1 MLSIGKLAP
10 GRGAA
15 QYYLERVGCPLEYY
29 TGRGEA
35 AGEWIGR
42 GADALGLRGRLSTP
56 EQEEVLRN
64 LLAGIAPDGTEL
76 VAPVLRADP
85 RSRVPTAPVV
95 RALQDWADERGVDV
109 EDLLRPPPAVGTGRG
124 PEAGGLARRQEPPS
138 APRGEELLKA
148 WRRGVADLDRA
159 RRRPRWPAPT
169 LAVDMAER
177 LLTAAGLDAQQVLA
191 ETTPTGRLRDRL
203 AMALRHRE
211 DRVDVRMPGLDL
223 TLSAPKSV
231 SVLFALSPHPGGQGD
246 NLAGAAGGRERER
259 ERVGRMAQDAHR
271 LAVAEALAYLEL
283 TCTSALRGHHRGDGS
298 DTRVQTDGLIG
309 AAFEHRS
316 SRCGD
321 PQLHSHVVVANL
333 LHGQDGK
340 WSALDTREI
349 YAQARTA
356 GFVYQAVLRGELTR
370 TLGVQWGPVRN
381 GQAEI
386 SGLPV
391 GLLRLF
397 SKRRAQIEAQLE
409 LVGLDSP
416 AAAQAA
422 TLSTRPGKSD
432 LHGGD
437 GESGVG
443 LQERWRAE
451 AAAAGFTA
459 DVVDQAVGRVPF
471 GQSSSAG
478 RQVAAAVGPVA
489 DDLAEALLAPTG
501 LTDKRASFDRRDML
515 RGVCEQLEPGTPV
528 RLTGLRALATR
539 VLRDPRVVPLLGEA
553 PVRSR
558 RYSTRELLALE
569 QDALRLARRLNGLPD
584 RGLGEQAS
592 IPEPP
597 QVGVVPD
604 TARRSAQAHASRLG
618 LSPEQQRMLDR
629 LLTSGAGVE
638 VVVGAAGSGK
648 TAALAVAAKAWADS
662 AVPVQGTALAAI
674 AARVLQDSAG
684 IPSQSLQ
691 RLLNQTSPHQ
701 DGRDQDGPQL
711 GGLQLGGLQLGGPQ
725 LRSVLPPGGVLV
737 VDEAGMVGTR
747 TLHRLLVLAETT
759 GTKLVLVG
767 DPKQLPEIDAGGLFA
782 TLARQDAV
790 TTLVG
795 NQRQQQRWEQ
805 RALRE
810 LRDGDVVR
818 ALAAYR
824 RHQRLRIGDT
834 IEDLTERLLED
845 YEQHLTRHDPGQV
858 LVVASSRGDA
868 RRLNAQLR
876 QRLLAEGRL
885 GQEELRIE
893 LGNGAH
899 RGYRRGEQVLASW
912 NDYRLG
918 LLNGTRGTVTD
929 LDLDRRAVTVRL
941 DDGRTLHL
949 DADYLS
955 RGHLT
960 HGYAL
965 TAHKAQGVTVDVA
978 LLWGTHA
985 LTRET
990 GYVALSR
997 GRQGNYLYSTWD
1009 LLRRETGLVDSD
1021 LHPPRLRS
1029 QPDATARRGLARAG
1043 LAERLT
1049 TSGAQRT
1056 ARSWWR
1062 RRATSPAEAPRPGQR
1077 AVGHGR

>member
-10 GRGAA
+10 GQGAA

-35 AGEWIGR
+35 AGQWIGR
-42 GADALGLRGRLSTP
+42 GADVLGLTGRLSTP
-56 EQEEVLRN
+56 EQEQVLRN
-64 LLAGIAPDGTEL
+64 LLTGAGPDGMQL

-85 RSRVPTAPVV
+85 RSRVPTGPVV
-95 RALQDWADERGVDV
+95 RALQNLADERGTDV
-109 EDLLRPPPAVGTGRG
+109 EDLLRPAPAARTARG
-124 PEAGGLARRQEPPS
+124 PAAAAGDDKDAPS
-138 APRGEELLKA
+138 TGGEELLKA
-148 WRRGVADLDRA
+148 WNRGVADLDRA

-169 LAVDMAER
+169 LAVDVAER

-211 DRVDVRMPGLDL
+211 ERVDVRMPGLDL

-231 SVLFALSPHPGGQGD
+231 SVLFALDPHPTGHGHGE
-246 NLAGAAGGRERER
+246 AAPVGERER
-259 ERVGRMAQDAHR
+259 LGRLAQDAHR

-283 TCTSALRGHHRGDGS
+283 TCTSALRGHHRGDGT

-321 PQLHSHVVVANL
+321 PQLHTHVVVANL

-422 TLSTRPGKSD
+422 TLSTRPGKPD

-437 GESGVG
+437 GGSGVR

-459 DVVDQAVGRVPF
+459 EVVDQALGRVPV
-471 GQSSSAG
+471 G
-478 RQVAAAVGPVA
+478 RRSNAARQAAAAVGPLA
-489 DDLAEALLAPTG
+489 DGLAEALLAPAG
-501 LTDKRASFDRRDML
+501 LTDKRASFDRRDLL

-528 RLTGLRALATR
+528 RLNGLRALATR

-558 RYSTRELLALE
+558 RYSTRELLTLE
-569 QDALRLARRLNGLPD
+569 QDALRLARRLNGLPNPGSD
-584 RGLGEQAS
+584 GQGATA
-592 IPEPP
+592 EPP
-597 QVGVVPD
+597 QVAAVPD
-604 TARRSAQAHASRLG
+604 KALRSAQAHAARLG

-638 VVVGAAGSGK
+638 VIVGAAGSGK

-662 AVPVQGTALAAI
+662 GVPVQGTALAAI
-674 AARVLQDSAG
+674 AARVLQDSAS

-691 RLLNQTSPHQ
+691 RLLNQTTP
-701 DGRDQDGPQL
+701 
-711 GGLQLGGLQLGGPQ
+711 
-725 LRSVLPPGGVLV
+725 
-737 VDEAGMVGTR
+737 
-747 TLHRLLVLAETT
+747 
-759 GTKLVLVG
+759 
-767 DPKQLPEIDAGGLFA
+767 
-782 TLARQDAV
+782 
-790 TTLVG
+790 
-795 NQRQQQRWEQ
+795 
-805 RALRE
+805 
-810 LRDGDVVR
+810 
-818 ALAAYR
+818 
-824 RHQRLRIGDT
+824 
-834 IEDLTERLLED
+834 
-845 YEQHLTRHDPGQV
+845 
-858 LVVASSRGDA
+858 
-868 RRLNAQLR
+868 
-876 QRLLAEGRL
+876 
-885 GQEELRIE
+885 
-893 LGNGAH
+893 
-899 RGYRRGEQVLASW
+899 
-912 NDYRLG
+912 
-918 LLNGTRGTVTD
+918 
-929 LDLDRRAVTVRL
+929 
-941 DDGRTLHL
+941 
-949 DADYLS
+949 
-955 RGHLT
+955 
-960 HGYAL
+960 
-965 TAHKAQGVTVDVA
+965 
-978 LLWGTHA
+978 
-985 LTRET
+985 
-990 GYVALSR
+990 
-997 GRQGNYLYSTWD
+997 
-1009 LLRRETGLVDSD
+1009 
-1021 LHPPRLRS
+1021 
-1029 QPDATARRGLARAG
+1029 
-1043 LAERLT
+1043 
-1049 TSGAQRT
+1049 
-1056 ARSWWR
+1056 
-1062 RRATSPAEAPRPGQR
+1062 
-1077 AVGHGR
+1077 

>member
-10 GRGAA
+10 GDGAA

-35 AGEWIGR
+35 AGAWIGR
-42 GADALGLRGRLSTP
+42 GADALGLTGRLTTP
-56 EQEEVLRN
+56 EQEQVLRN
-64 LLAGIAPDGTEL
+64 LLAGVAPDGTQL

-95 RALQDWADERGVDV
+95 RALQDLADERGVDV
-109 EDLLRPPPAVGTGRG
+109 EDLLRPAAAGRTGRRPAADAGDHG
-124 PEAGGLARRQEPPS
+124 PPPN
-138 APRGEELLKA
+138 AQAEDLLKA
-148 WRRGVADLDRA
+148 WNRGVADLDRA

-169 LAVDMAER
+169 LAVDVAER
-177 LLTAAGLDAQQVLA
+177 LLTAVGLDAQQVLA

-203 AMALRHRE
+203 ALALRHRE

-231 SVLFALSPHPGGQGD
+231 SVLFALSPHPEGHEHGG
-246 NLAGAAGGRERER
+246 AGAAGER
-259 ERVGRMAQDAHR
+259 ERVGRLAQDAHR

-283 TCTSALRGHHRGDGS
+283 TCTSALRGHHRGDGT

-321 PQLHSHVVVANL
+321 PQLHTHVVVANL

-422 TLSTRPGKSD
+422 TLSTRQGKPD
-432 LHGGD
+432 LHGDGAGD
-437 GESGVG
+437 DESSVG

-451 AAAAGFTA
+451 AAAAGFTS
-459 DVVDQAVGRVPF
+459 DVVDQTLGRVSA
-471 GQSSSAG
+471 GQSSTAA
-478 RQVAAAVGPVA
+478 RQAAAAVGALA
-489 DDLAEALLAPTG
+489 DDLAEALLTPTG
-501 LTDKRASFDRRDML
+501 LTDKRASFDRRDLL
-515 RGVCEQLEPGTPV
+515 RGVCEQLQPGTPV
-528 RLTGLRALATR
+528 RLTGLRTLATR

-558 RYSTRELLALE
+558 RYSTRELLELE
-569 QDALRLARRLNGLPD
+569 QDALRLARSLNGLPNTGPD
-584 RGLGEQAS
+584 EQAATA
-592 IPEPP
+592 EPP

-604 TARRSAQAHASRLG
+604 KGLRSAQAHATRLG
-618 LSPEQQRMLDR
+618 LSAEQQRMLDR

-638 VVVGAAGSGK
+638 VIVGAAGSGK
-648 TAALAVAAKAWADS
+648 TAALAVAAQAWADS
-662 AVPVQGTALAAI
+662 GVPVQGTALAAI

-691 RLLNQTSPHQ
+691 RLLNQLSPHQ
-701 DGRDQDGPQL
+701 DRHDQDGPQL
-711 GGLQLGGLQLGGPQ
+711 DGPKVS
-725 LRSVLPPGGVLV
+725 SVLPPGGVLV

-759 GTKLVLVG
+759 RTKLVLVG

-782 TLARQDAV
+782 TLTRQDAV

-818 ALAAYR
+818 ALTAYR
-824 RHQRLRIGDT
+824 RHQRLRITDT
-834 IEDLTERLLED
+834 VGDLTARLLED
-845 YEQHLTRHDPGQV
+845 YDQHLTRHDPGQV

-876 QRLLAEGRL
+876 QRLLTDGRL
-885 GQEELRIE
+885 GPEELRID
-893 LGNGAH
+893 LGNGGH
-899 RGYRRGEQVLASW
+899 RGYRRGEQVLVSS
-912 NDYRLG
+912 NDYPRG

-929 LDLDRRAVTVRL
+929 LDLDRQAVSVRL
-941 DDGRTLHL
+941 DDGRDVHL

-965 TAHKAQGVTVDVA
+965 TAHKAQGVTVDIA

-1009 LLRRETGLVDSD
+1009 LLRRDTGLVDSD
-1021 LHPPRLRS
+1021 LHPPRVRP
-1029 QPDATARRGLARAG
+1029 QPDETARRGLTRAG

-1062 RRATSPAEAPRPGQR
+1062 RRSPSPAEAPGPAAR
-1077 AVGHGR
+1077 ALGHGR

>member
-10 GRGAA
+10 GSAAA

-42 GADALGLRGRLSTP
+42 GAAVLGLTGRLSTP
-56 EQEEVLRN
+56 EQEQVLRN
-64 LLAGIAPDGTEL
+64 LLAGVGPDGTAL

-85 RSRVPTAPVV
+85 RSRVPTAPVL
-95 RALQDWADERGVDV
+95 RALQDLADERGVDV
-109 EDLLRPPPAVGTGRG
+109 EDLLRPALEAGTGRRSAAD
-124 PEAGGLARRQEPPS
+124 AGDRGQPANAR
-138 APRGEELLKA
+138 AEELLKA
-148 WRRGVADLDRA
+148 WNRGVADLDRA
-159 RRRPRWPAPT
+159 RRRPSWPAPT
-169 LAVDMAER
+169 LAVDVAER

-231 SVLFALSPHPGGQGD
+231 SVLFALSPHPEVHDHGRS
-246 NLAGAAGGRERER
+246 GAAAERER
-259 ERVGRMAQDAHR
+259 AGRLAQDAHR

-283 TCTSALRGHHRGDGS
+283 TCTGALRGHHRGDGT

-321 PQLHSHVVVANL
+321 PQLHTHVVVANL
-333 LHGQDGK
+333 LHGNDGR

-422 TLSTRPGKSD
+422 TLSTRPGKPD
-432 LHGGD
+432 RHGTGDIEVD
-437 GESGVG
+437 GESGLG

-451 AAAAGFTA
+451 AAAAGFA
-459 DVVDQAVGRVPF
+459 PDVVDQALGRVPF
-471 GQSSSAG
+471 GQSSIASREA
-478 RQVAAAVGPVA
+478 AAAVGPLA
-489 DDLAEALLAPTG
+489 DGLAEALLAQTG
-501 LTDKRASFDRRDML
+501 LTDKRASFDRRDLL

-539 VLRDPRVVPLLGEA
+539 VLRDPRVVPLLGEV
-553 PVRSR
+553 PIRSR
-558 RYSTRELLALE
+558 RYSTRELLTLE
-569 QDALRLARRLNGLPD
+569 QDALRLARRLNGLPNKGAD
-584 RGLGEQAS
+584 EHAVLAQS
-592 IPEPP
+592 P
-597 QVGVVPD
+597 QVAVVP
-604 TARRSAQAHASRLG
+604 AKVLRSAEVQATRLG
-618 LSPEQQRMLDR
+618 LSAEQRRMLDR

-638 VVVGAAGSGK
+638 VIVGAAGSGK
-648 TAALAVAAKAWADS
+648 TAALAVAAQAWADS
-662 AVPVQGTALAAI
+662 GVPVQGTALAAI

-691 RLLNQTSPHQ
+691 RLLNQTSLPQ
-701 DGRDQDGPQL
+701 NSPDQEGQQP
-711 GGLQLGGLQLGGPQ
+711 GGQTLS
-725 LRSVLPPGGVLV
+725 SVLPTGGVLV

-790 TTLVG
+790 TTMVG

-824 RHQRLRIGDT
+824 RHQRLRITDT
-834 IEDLTERLLED
+834 IEDLTARLLED
-845 YEQHLTRHDPGQV
+845 YEQQLTRHDPRQV

-876 QRLLAEGRL
+876 QRLLADGRL
-885 GQEELRIE
+885 SQEELRID
-893 LGNGAH
+893 LGNGGH
-899 RGYRRGEQVLASW
+899 RGYRRGEQVLVTS
-912 NDYRLG
+912 NDYPRG

-941 DDGRTLHL
+941 DDGRDVHL
-949 DADYLS
+949 DADYLN

-1009 LLRRETGLVDSD
+1009 LLRRDTGLVDSD
-1021 LHPPRLRS
+1021 LHPLRVRP
-1029 QPDATARRGLARAG
+1029 QPDETARRGLTRAG
-1043 LAERLT
+1043 LAERLA

-1062 RRATSPAEAPRPGQR
+1062 RRSPSPAEPPGRVER

>member
-56 EQEEVLRN
+56 EQEDVLRN

-76 VAPVLRADP
+76 VTPVLRADP
-85 RSRVPTAPVV
+85 RSRVQTAPVV
-95 RALQDWADERGVDV
+95 RALQDLADERGFDV
-109 EDLLRPPPAVGTGRG
+109 EDLLRPTPAAGTGRG
-124 PEAGGLARRQEPPS
+124 PEADGPDRRQEPRP

-169 LAVDMAER
+169 LAVDMADR
-177 LLTAAGLDAQQVLA
+177 LLTAAGLDARQVLA

-231 SVLFALSPHPGGQGD
+231 SVLFALSPPPDGQGD
-246 NLAGAAGGRERER
+246 YLAGAVGERER
-259 ERVGRMAQDAHR
+259 LGRLAQDAHR

-283 TCTSALRGHHRGDGS
+283 TCTSALRGHHRGDGT
-298 DTRVQTDGLIG
+298 DTRVQTDGLVG

-321 PQLHSHVVVANL
+321 PQLHTHVVVANL

-397 SKRRAQIEAQLE
+397 SKRRVQIEAQLE

-422 TLSTRPGKSD
+422 TLSTRPGKPD
-432 LHGGD
+432 LHGNG
-437 GESGVG
+437 GGGVG

-471 GQSSSAG
+471 GQSSSAA
-478 RQVAAAVGPVA
+478 RQAAAAVGPVA

-501 LTDKRASFDRRDML
+501 LTDKRASYDRRDLL

-539 VLRDPRVVPLLGEA
+539 VLRDPCVVPLLGEA

-569 QDALRLARRLNGLPD
+569 QDALRRARRLNGLPD
-584 RGLGEQAS
+584 RGLGEQAATA
-592 IPEPP
+592 EPP

-618 LSPEQQRMLDR
+618 LSAEQQRMLDR

-638 VVVGAAGSGK
+638 VIVGAAGSGK

-701 DGRDQDGPQL
+701 DGQDQDRPQL
-711 GGLQLGGLQLGGPQ
+711 GGPKLS
-725 LRSVLPPGGVLV
+725 SVLPPGGVLV

-834 IEDLTERLLED
+834 IEDLTARLLQD

-876 QRLLAEGRL
+876 QRLLTDGRL

-899 RGYRRGEQVLASW
+899 RGYRRGEQVLVNS

-941 DDGRTLHL
+941 DDGGTLHL

-955 RGHLT
+955 RGHLM

-1009 LLRRETGLVDSD
+1009 LLRRDTGLVDSD
-1021 LHPPRLRS
+1021 LHPPRVRP

-1056 ARSWWR
+1056 ARGWWR
-1062 RRATSPAEAPRPGQR
+1062 RRATSPAEAPRPGQP
-1077 AVGHGR
+1077 AIGHGR

>member
-10 GRGAA
+10 GRGAG

-42 GADALGLRGRLSTP
+42 GADAVGLRGRLSTP

-64 LLAGIAPDGTEL
+64 LLAGSAPDGMQL

-85 RSRVPTAPVV
+85 RSRVPAAPVV
-95 RALQDWADERGVDV
+95 RALQDLADERGVDV
-109 EDLLRPPPAVGTGRG
+109 EDLLRPTPAAGTGRG
-124 PEAGGLARRQEPPS
+124 PEADGSGRRQEPSS
-138 APRGEELLKA
+138 AARGEELLKA
-148 WRRGVADLDRA
+148 WRRGVADMDRA

-169 LAVDMAER
+169 LAVDMADR

-191 ETTPTGRLRDRL
+191 ESTPTGRLRDRL

-231 SVLFALSPHPGGQGD
+231 SVLFALSPHPEGQID
-246 NLAGAAGGRERER
+246 HLAGAVGGRERER
-259 ERVGRMAQDAHR
+259 ERVGRLAQDAHR

-283 TCTSALRGHHRGDGS
+283 TCTSALRGHHRGDGT

-321 PQLHSHVVVANL
+321 PQLHTHVVVANL

-409 LVGLDSP
+409 LVGLDSS

-422 TLSTRPGKSD
+422 TLSTRPGKPD
-432 LHGGD
+432 LHGIGD
-437 GESGVG
+437 GGSGVG

-459 DVVDQAVGRVPF
+459 DVVDQAVGRVPV
-471 GQSSSAG
+471 GQSSSVA
-478 RQVAAAVGPVA
+478 RQAAAAVGPVA

-501 LTDKRASFDRRDML
+501 LTDKRASFDRRDLL
-515 RGVCEQLEPGTPV
+515 RGVCEQLAPGTPV
-528 RLTGLRALATR
+528 RLAGLRALATR
-539 VLRDPRVVPLLGEA
+539 VLRDSRVVPLLGEA
-553 PVRSR
+553 PVRFR

-584 RGLGEQAS
+584 RGLSEQAATA
-592 IPEPP
+592 EPP

-604 TARRSAQAHASRLG
+604 KGRRSAQAHATRLG
-618 LSPEQQRMLDR
+618 LSAEQQRMLDR
-629 LLTSGAGVE
+629 LLTSGAGLE
-638 VVVGAAGSGK
+638 VIVGAAGSGK
-648 TAALAVAAKAWADS
+648 TAALAVAAKAWADCG
-662 AVPVQGTALAAI
+662 VPVQGTALAAI

-701 DGRDQDGPQL
+701 DGQDQDGPHL
-711 GGLQLGGLQLGGPQ
+711 GGQKLS
-725 LRSVLPPGGVLV
+725 SVLPPGGVLV

-824 RHQRLRIGDT
+824 RHQRLRISDT
-834 IEDLTERLLED
+834 IEDLTARLLED
-845 YEQHLTRHDPGQV
+845 YEQHLTRHNPGQV
-858 LVVASSRGDA
+858 LVIASSRGDA

-876 QRLLAEGRL
+876 QRLLTDGRL
-885 GQEELRIE
+885 GQDELRID

-899 RGYRRGEQVLASW
+899 RGYRRGEQVLVSS
-912 NDYRLG
+912 NDYPLG

-941 DDGRTLHL
+941 DDGRDVHL
-949 DADYLS
+949 DVDYLS

-978 LLWGTHA
+978 MLWGTHA

-1009 LLRRETGLVDSD
+1009 LLRRDTGLIDSD
-1021 LHPPRLRS
+1021 LHPPRVRP
-1029 QPDATARRGLARAG
+1029 QPDQTARRGLTRAG
-1043 LAERLT
+1043 LAQRLT

-1062 RRATSPAEAPRPGQR
+1062 RRTPAPAEASRPGQR

>member
-10 GRGAA
+10 GHAGA

-35 AGEWIGR
+35 AGAWIGR
-42 GADALGLRGRLSTP
+42 GADALGLTGRLRTP
-56 EQEEVLRN
+56 EQEQVLRN
-64 LLAGIAPDGTEL
+64 LLAGVAPDGTQL
-76 VAPVLRADP
+76 VAPVLRGDP

-95 RALQDWADERGVDV
+95 RALQELADERGVDV
-109 EDLLRPPPAVGTGRG
+109 EDLLRPAPAARTGRRPAADAGDHG
-124 PEAGGLARRQEPPS
+124 PPPN
-138 APRGEELLKA
+138 AQAEDLLKA
-148 WRRGVADLDRA
+148 WNRGVADLERA

-169 LAVDMAER
+169 LAVDVAER
-177 LLTAAGLDAQQVLA
+177 LLTAVGLDAQQVLA

-203 AMALRHRE
+203 ALALRHRE

-231 SVLFALSPHPGGQGD
+231 SVLFALSPHPEGHDHGG
-246 NLAGAAGGRERER
+246 AGAAGER
-259 ERVGRMAQDAHR
+259 ERVGRLAQDAHR

-283 TCTSALRGHHRGDGS
+283 TCTSALRGHHRGDGT

-321 PQLHSHVVVANL
+321 PQLHTHVVVANL

-422 TLSTRPGKSD
+422 TLSTRPGKPD
-432 LHGGD
+432 LHGDGD
-437 GESGVG
+437 GAGHDESGVG

-451 AAAAGFTA
+451 AAAAGFTS
-459 DVVDQAVGRVPF
+459 DVVDQTLGRVSV
-471 GQSSSAG
+471 GQSSTAA
-478 RQVAAAVGPVA
+478 RQAAAAVGALA
-489 DDLAEALLAPTG
+489 DDLAEALLTPTG
-501 LTDKRASFDRRDML
+501 LTDKRASFDRRDLL

-528 RLTGLRALATR
+528 RLTGLRTLATR

-569 QDALRLARRLNGLPD
+569 QDALRLARSLNGLPNTGPD
-584 RGLGEQAS
+584 EQA
-592 IPEPP
+592 IIAEPP

-604 TARRSAQAHASRLG
+604 KGLRSARAHATRLG
-618 LSPEQQRMLDR
+618 LSAEQQRMLDR

-638 VVVGAAGSGK
+638 VIVGAAGSGK
-648 TAALAVAAKAWADS
+648 TAALAVAAQAWADS
-662 AVPVQGTALAAI
+662 GVPVQGTALAAI

-701 DGRDQDGPQL
+701 DRQDQDGPQL
-711 GGLQLGGLQLGGPQ
+711 GGPKVG
-725 LRSVLPPGGVLV
+725 SVLPPGGVLV

-759 GTKLVLVG
+759 RTKLVLVG

-782 TLARQDAV
+782 TLTRQDAV

-818 ALAAYR
+818 ALTAYR
-824 RHQRLRIGDT
+824 RHQRLRITDT
-834 IEDLTERLLED
+834 IGDLTARLLED

-876 QRLLAEGRL
+876 QRLLTDGRL
-885 GQEELRIE
+885 GPDELRID
-893 LGNGAH
+893 LGNGGH
-899 RGYRRGEQVLASW
+899 RGYRRGEQVLVSS
-912 NDYRLG
+912 NDYPLG

-929 LDLDRRAVTVRL
+929 LDLDRLAVTVRL
-941 DDGRTLHL
+941 DDGRTVHL

-997 GRQGNYLYSTWD
+997 GRRGNYLYSTWD
-1009 LLRRETGLVDSD
+1009 LLRRDTGLVDSD
-1021 LHPPRLRS
+1021 LHPPRVRP
-1029 QPDATARRGLARAG
+1029 QPDETARRGLTRAG

-1062 RRATSPAEAPRPGQR
+1062 RRSPSPAEAPRPAAR
-1077 AVGHGR
+1077 ALGHGR